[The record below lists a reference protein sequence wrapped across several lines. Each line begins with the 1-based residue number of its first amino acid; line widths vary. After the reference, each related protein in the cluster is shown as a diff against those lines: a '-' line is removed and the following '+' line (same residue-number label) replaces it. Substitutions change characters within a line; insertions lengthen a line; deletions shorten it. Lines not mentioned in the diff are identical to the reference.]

1 MSLYESRRIPKENK
15 RLQLLWVVLHHVAMF
30 ISYYV
35 NDITVKIV
43 SAKCELTWTMI
54 GLAQNILSP
63 LRTNMVCIEVV

>member
-1 MSLYESRRIPKENK
+1 MLYRDNLTRVNFKIIIMSLYESRRIPKENK

-43 SAKCELTWTMI
+43 SAKCELT
-54 GLAQNILSP
+54 
-63 LRTNMVCIEVV
+63 